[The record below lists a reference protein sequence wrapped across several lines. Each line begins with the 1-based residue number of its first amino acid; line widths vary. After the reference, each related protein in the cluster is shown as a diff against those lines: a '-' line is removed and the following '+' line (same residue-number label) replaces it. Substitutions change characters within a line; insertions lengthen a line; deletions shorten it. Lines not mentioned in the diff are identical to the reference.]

1 MIKGRKTVTIK
12 IGDGEFKHE
21 VLVADIM
28 DEVILGMDF
37 MKNNGFILDIQQG
50 LLRYSNIELPLRMN
64 EESPITARRVVMEH
78 RVRLPPNAES
88 VIWGRLEGDSGTNRL
103 WVMEAGQNIGTKE
116 IIVGKAL
123 ITPDSDLRIPIRAL
137 NLSDKTKTIKKG
149 TIIGNCEEVSA
160 IIKCEQQRQP
170 TKDNTLRQREI
181 VAELTAKWTGQVT
194 TEQQR
199 AAQELLEKYSSV
211 FCCAPENNGRTNLVK
226 HQINTGTETP
236 IRQAPRRLPLAK
248 QGEVSEMVTDM
259 QTAGVIETSTSPWS
273 SPVVL
278 VKKKDGSMRF
288 CVDYRKL
295 NDVTKKD
302 SYPLPRIDDT
312 LDTLSG
318 AKVFSTL
325 NLQSGYWQ
333 VEVQEEDKEKTAFS
347 VGNGLWQFNV
357 MPFGLCNA
365 PATFERL
372 MERVLKGLHW
382 RTCLVYLDD
391 IIVMGKNFEE
401 HLENLGQVLERIQAA
416 GLKLSPKKCSL
427 F

>member
-1 MIKGRKTVTIK
+1 MRQDLVKNGIQPVDGLRLQTATGESAVIKGKKTVHIR
-12 IGDGEFKHE
+12 IGNGQFKHE
-21 VLVADIM
+21 VLVANIM

-37 MKNNGFILDIQQG
+37 MKDNGFVLDIQQG
-50 LLRYSNIELPLRMN
+50 LLRYSNIELPLRMC
-64 EESPITARRVVMEH
+64 EESSITARRVVLDH
-78 RVRLPPNAES
+78 RVKLPPNAES

-103 WVMEAGQNIGTKE
+103 WVMEAGQDIGPKE

-123 ITPDSDLRIPIRAL
+123 ITPDNDLRVPIRAL

-160 IIKCEQQRQP
+160 IIKCEQKGQP
-170 TKDNTLRQREI
+170 AKNNTEKQREI
-181 VAELTAKWTGQVT
+181 VTGLAEKWTSQLT
-194 TEQQR
+194 TEQRR

-211 FCCAPENNGRTNLVK
+211 FCCAPEDNGRTNLVQ
-226 HQINTGTETP
+226 HRINTGSEAP

-248 QGEVSEMVTDM
+248 QGEVSKMIVDM

-325 NLQSGYWQ
+325 DLQSGYWQ
-333 VEVQEEDKEKTAFS
+333 VEVQDEDKEKTAFS

-372 MERVLKGLHW
+372 LERVL
-382 RTCLVYLDD
+382 TT
-391 IIVMGKNFEE
+391 
-401 HLENLGQVLERIQAA
+401 LEDVPRLLG
-416 GLKLSPKKCSL
+416 
-427 F
+427 